1 MNKLNFDVA
10 FIGAN
15 RPEEK
20 TIFLSKS
27 TRTGNRKTSLEF
39 KHGWDNPGGLA
50 LISIRSSSNPDPKF
64 SWYRGARII
73 SSRHFSQWSRGKSR
87 YLGLKSCGGTPWSQ
101 KVQILEIKSDPWP
114 VLEPTWCQDCRD
126 CRSIRISRPCLLK
139 FSKWFFYIIVFDWL
153 VLGTTLKNFALEAWF
168 NG

>member
-39 KHGWDNPGGLA
+39 KHGRDNPGGLA
-50 LISIRSSSNPDPKF
+50 LISIN
-64 SWYRGARII
+64 
-73 SSRHFSQWSRGKSR
+73 
-87 YLGLKSCGGTPWSQ
+87 
-101 KVQILEIKSDPWP
+101 VEIKELFKS
-114 VLEPTWCQDCRD
+114 
-126 CRSIRISRPCLLK
+126 
-139 FSKWFFYIIVFDWL
+139 
-153 VLGTTLKNFALEAWF
+153 
-168 NG
+168 